1 MSPFSPPTTLKE
13 RGPGRYDLAV
23 HPLVRAAQAA
33 AAGAFLLGTLGS
45 RDPFWL
51 AGTAVCLLAA
61 LSEDRW
67 ILDSTRRLVQ
77 RRFGILPL
85 PRTFELG
92 WDEIEAVFLELVD
105 RPSAENMAA
114 DPDSLRSLY
123 PRLVGK
129 SGRGWAS
136 WGFVLASGRDLAV
149 RAEALSR
156 GAAVRAQAGRVA
168 EILGTPLLERR
179 ETFPA

>member
-1 MSPFSPPTTLKE
+1 MSLKE

-33 AAGAFLLGTLGS
+33 SAAAFLAGTLVSG
-45 RDPFWL
+45 DPFWL

-67 ILDSTRRLVQ
+67 ILDAGPRLIRRRYGL
-77 RRFGILPL
+77 LPL
-85 PRTFELG
+85 PRTFELR
-92 WDEIEAVFLELVD
+92 WDEIEAVFLETLD
-105 RPSAENMAA
+105 RPSEEDRSA

-129 SGRGWAS
+129 GRRGWAS
-136 WGFVLASGRDLAV
+136 WGFVLADRRDLAV
-149 RAEALSR
+149 RAEPPAR
-156 GAAVRAQAGRVA
+156 GDSVSAQAARVA
-168 EILGTPLLERR
+168 EILGTPLRKR
-179 ETFPA
+179 